1 MKSKSKKKPEVSE
14 EFKQSMQNVCEFDD
28 NTLEIRGDLI
38 HAKLLVANE
47 SEIIEGNDALL
58 DESIQINVE
67 NGKTKV
73 IRKTKDD
80 VIDSFIVEVSSNFD
94 YTEREVANY
103 LIKKLASKKSKT
115 ILKTY
120 LDELL
125 LKLYRGQITLK
136 D

>member
-1 MKSKSKKKPEVSE
+1 MQSKKKPEVSE
-14 EFKQSMQNVCEFDD
+14 EFKQSMQNVCGFDD
-28 NTLEIRGDLI
+28 DTLEIKGDLI
-38 HAKLLVANE
+38 HTKLLVANE
-47 SEIIEGNDALL
+47 SEIVEENDALL

-67 NGKTKV
+67 NRKTKV

-80 VIDSFIVEVSSNFD
+80 VIDSFIVEVSTNFD

>member
-14 EFKQSMQNVCEFDD
+14 EFKQSMQNVCGFDD
-28 NTLEIRGDLI
+28 DTLEIKGDLI
-38 HAKLLVANE
+38 HTKLLVANE
-47 SEIIEGNDALL
+47 SEIVEENDALL

-67 NGKTKV
+67 NRKTKV

-80 VIDSFIVEVSSNFD
+80 VIDSFIVEVSTNFD